1 MTKSNWPSKRGL
13 RVSAQMTEKMTD
25 RKALLRQYKETRRP
39 AGIFVVRHR
48 PTGRSF
54 IGRSEDLPAILNRHR
69 AQLKMG
75 SHPVKALQEDWNADS
90 EESFE
95 FEALD
100 TLSPPESDA
109 TWKPADDLR
118 TLELLWFEKLNA
130 EGVPLYTD
138 RPKK

>member
-1 MTKSNWPSKRGL
+1 
-13 RVSAQMTEKMTD
+13 MTD

-48 PTGRSF
+48 VTGKSF
-54 IGRSEDLPAILNRHR
+54 IGRSEDLTAILNRHR

-75 SHPVKALQEDWNADS
+75 SHPVKALQDDWNAGT
-90 EESFE
+90 EEEFE

-100 TLSPPESDA
+100 TLLPPESEA
-109 TWKPADDLR
+109 TWKPEDDLR
-118 TLELLWFEKLNA
+118 TLELLWFEKLNS
-130 EGVPLYTD
+130 EGVSLYTD